1 MANRER
7 TCNRTLYGGA
17 LRASYLLKSS
27 WPCKISSWSIVES
40 HRSSLTLLH
49 LQKAHTK
56 VTSVDDFQRFLS
68 CMVTR
73 HSYSIYC
80 TSPTITIRNTET
92 PLPSLLVTS
101 WRRVGHP
108 KMRSLFGKDVTLPRS
123 SSIQFPNEDKISSP
137 SVRKSVTR
145 NRKTPGSHLCPS
157 IVFRTRMQTHSSTQK
172 RPQTWNF
179 GPASKA
185 GPFVRSAPN

>member
-1 MANRER
+1 
-7 TCNRTLYGGA
+7 
-17 LRASYLLKSS
+17 
-27 WPCKISSWSIVES
+27 
-40 HRSSLTLLH
+40 
-49 LQKAHTK
+49 
-56 VTSVDDFQRFLS
+56 
-68 CMVTR
+68 MVTR

-123 SSIQFPNEDKISSP
+123 SSIQSPNEDKISSP

-179 GPASKA
+179 GPASKG
-185 GPFVRSAPN
+185 GPFVRSAPNKNLESCSRHSAEGLPPHCTILASAATAPMSSLT